1 MGGRKT
7 RGLETA
13 VASLLSQLQQAQFV
27 AEQRRVDNERLRAA
41 LELATSD
48 PAGQVEVIDTAVR
61 RAVQAA
67 NKRHG
72 RMSEKIR
79 MLRMEVMLLRKDPG
93 EHRETLEFMQQLV
106 TRSRAQV
113 ARQAKLIDEL
123 RAKLRQYEKHTPDE
137 SEG

>member
-1 MGGRKT
+1 MSGRKT

-79 MLRMEVMLLRKDPG
+79 LLRMEVKLLRKDPSR
-93 EHRETLEFMQQLV
+93 HRQTFEALESE
-106 TRSRAQV
+106 SRRKTYQI